1 MYIDDSTCL
10 TDILENFHKN
20 LMENIR
26 QLLAHQQG
34 DVIQS
39 GGIKTVYYCYG
50 DSSHSVADAQTPHLP
65 VQFETD
71 QALKIKTG
79 LIEAGLIDDNWQAIG
94 LSGPQRGLLAGTIA
108 QELKIKNTWQVFGRL
123 WNEKPDTLRKYH
135 NRAFDQSKS
144 LDFQDLLKTIM
155 AH

>member
-39 GGIKTVYYCYG
+39 GGVKTVYYCYG
-50 DSSHSVADAQTPHLP
+50 DSSHSVADAQTPLLP

-79 LIEAGLIDDNWQAIG
+79 LIEAGLIDDNWQAMG
-94 LSGPQRGLLAGTIA
+94 LSGSERALLARSVSDCLQI
-108 QELKIKNTWQVFGRL
+108 NDCWQVFGQL
-123 WNEKPDTLRKYH
+123 WQSNPSTLRSAYNKAMEQKKTYH
-135 NRAFDQSKS
+135 FLEKLQKI
-144 LDFQDLLKTIM
+144 LG
-155 AH
+155 

>member
-39 GGIKTVYYCYG
+39 G
-50 DSSHSVADAQTPHLP
+50 
-65 VQFETD
+65 
-71 QALKIKTG
+71 
-79 LIEAGLIDDNWQAIG
+79 
-94 LSGPQRGLLAGTIA
+94 
-108 QELKIKNTWQVFGRL
+108 L
-123 WNEKPDTLRKYH
+123 WG
-135 NRAFDQSKS
+135 
-144 LDFQDLLKTIM
+144 
-155 AH
+155 